1 MESLSF
7 MTRKQARENAFMIVF
22 EKNFNEETVT
32 EIIENAVSIRA
43 FELDKDGYILKVTS
57 KVFDNIEEVD
67 KTISNNLSSGWR
79 LERISKVSLS
89 VLRLAVSEMLYLE
102 DIPVGVS
109 INEAVELTKKYSDEK
124 DAAFVN
130 GVLSSVNKASEN

>member
-43 FELDKDGYILKVTS
+43 FELDKDGYILNVTS

>member
-1 MESLSF
+1 

-43 FELDKDGYILKVTS
+43 FELDKDGYILNVTS